1 MQQSRRR
8 LLFRRHGGIL
18 YLLPALILVGLAVGY
33 PIVHIVAMAFGNVNT
48 FGTIIGSNGFQNF
61 SGLWQSGFP
70 VVIRNTVI
78 WTLGILVPTVFV
90 SLALAYSLSLPIRLQ
105 PLFRTLSIVPW
116 AIPLTIVAIWGS
128 MAFNALYGQVNT
140 LLVDLHLIAHPI
152 GWLATS
158 KTSLPVMILIGIWV
172 SVPFTTLTLLGG
184 IQSIPRDILE
194 ASSIDGARGVQRFV
208 RIVMPLIRNSI
219 QLVVLINLAYIF
231 NSFPIIWVMT
241 QGGPAY
247 SSATVTTFVYQLA
260 FTDGQFGQAGAAAL
274 LAFVVLI
281 GVALGYVA
289 LYRKSEGSLL

>member
-1 MQQSRRR
+1 M
-8 LLFRRHGGIL
+8 
-18 YLLPALILVGLAVGY
+18 YLLPAIALIGLAVGY
-33 PIVHIVAMAFGNVNT
+33 PIVHIVEMAFGNVNT
-48 FGTIIGSNGFQNF
+48 FGTIMGPNGFQNF
-61 SGLWQSGFP
+61 IGLWQSGFP
-70 VVIRNTVI
+70 IVIRNTAV
-78 WTLGILVPTVFV
+78 WTLGILIPTVV
-90 SLALAYSLSLPIRLQ
+90 LSMALAYSLSLPIRLQ

-140 LLVDLHLIAHPI
+140 VLLDLHLISHRV
-152 GWLATS
+152 GWLATG

-184 IQSIPRDILE
+184 IQAIPRDILE
-194 ASSIDGARGVQRFV
+194 ASSIDGARGFERFA
-208 RIVMPLIRNSI
+208 RIVVPLIRNSL

-260 FTDGQFGQAGAAAL
+260 FTDGQFGFAGAAAL
-274 LAFVVLI
+274 LAFLVLI